1 MPRPKSAPRLWLDPE
16 RQTWTVIDGRKSV
29 RTGCG
34 KSDVQ
39 SAQDFLEAYR
49 AFTHTVAPGSNPSIA
64 DMLKV
69 YSEEWL
75 VNKVSAPLVASDM
88 INLEAWWGDKTA
100 TEITAENCQ
109 KYIAH
114 RNAPTICRRELGF
127 LNAAALYWHKSPGRG
142 PLRVMPVVL
151 KPPMTQR
158 RTRWL
163 TRSEAARFLWA
174 TWKLNPRQRKRIRRF
189 FIIGWYTGTRHTA
202 IGSTRWD
209 MVDFESRIMLR
220 RPPGVAETKKRTPP
234 LRIGKRLL
242 SHLRRWK
249 RIDGSGAE
257 YIIQHGGKPCRNM
270 GDAFLKVR
278 KLAGLSDDVIPHTL
292 RHSRAT
298 HLMRQAV
305 DPWQAAQSLG
315 MSLEILQST
324 YGHHHPDWQSCAAEA
339 K

>member
-1 MPRPKSAPRLWLDPE
+1 
-16 RQTWTVIDGRKSV
+16 
-29 RTGCG
+29 
-34 KSDVQ
+34 
-39 SAQDFLEAYR
+39 
-49 AFTHTVAPGSNPSIA
+49 
-64 DMLKV
+64 MLKV

-75 VNKVSAPLVASDM
+75 VNKVSARFVASDM
-88 INLEAWWGDKTA
+88 LNLEAWWGDKRA
-100 TEITAENCQ
+100 ADITADNCR

-114 RNAPTICRRELGF
+114 RSAPTICRRELGF
-127 LNAAALYWHKSPGRG
+127 LNAAAMYWHKSPSRG
-142 PLRVMPVVL
+142 PLRIMPVVT
-151 KPPMTQR
+151 KPAMTEV

-174 TWKLNPRQRKRIRRF
+174 ARKLNPRQRKRIRRF

-202 IGSTRWD
+202 IGTTRWD
-209 MVDFESRIMLR
+209 MVDFQSRIMLR
-220 RPPGVAETKKRTPP
+220 RPPGTTETKKRTPP
-234 LRIGKRLL
+234 VRIGQRLL

-249 RIDGSGAE
+249 RIDGPDAI
-257 YIIQHGGKPCRNM
+257 YIIQHGQKPAKNM

-278 KLAGLSDDVIPHTL
+278 KLAGLSSDVIPHTL

-315 MSLEILQST
+315 MSLEILQTT
-324 YGHHHPDWQSCAAEA
+324 YGHHHPDWQSDAAEA

>member
-1 MPRPKSAPRLWLDPE
+1 MPRPKSVPRLWLDPE
-16 RQTWTVIDGRKSV
+16 RQTWSVIDGSKSV

-34 KSDVQ
+34 KSNIQ
-39 SAQDFLEAYR
+39 GAKDFLQTYLAD
-49 AFTHTVAPGSNPSIA
+49 THTVAPGSDPPIA

-75 VNKVSAPLVASDM
+75 ANKVSAPFVASDM
-88 INLEAWWGDKTA
+88 INLEEWWGDKKA
-100 TEITAENCQ
+100 TDITADNCT

-127 LNAAALYWHKSPGRG
+127 LHAAAVYWHKSPNRG
-142 PLRVMPVVL
+142 PLRVMPVVS
-151 KPPMTQR
+151 KPPITEN

-163 TRSEAARFLWA
+163 TRGEAARFLWA
-174 TWKLNPRQRKRIRRF
+174 TRKLKPRQRKRIRRF

-209 MVDFESRIMLR
+209 MVDFQSRIMLR
-220 RPPGVAETKKRTPP
+220 RPPGVPETKKRTPP
-234 LRIGKRLL
+234 LRIGQRLL

-249 RIDGSGAE
+249 RIDGPKAE
-257 YIIQHGGKPCRNM
+257 YIIQHGQKPAKSM

-305 DPWQAAQSLG
+305 DPWEAAQSLG

-324 YGHHHPDWQSCAAEA
+324 YGHHHPDWQSGAAEA

>member
-16 RQTWTVIDGRKSV
+16 RQTWSIIDGSKSV

-34 KSDVQ
+34 KSNVQ
-39 SAQDFLEAYR
+39 GAKEVLQAYL
-49 AFTHTVAPGSNPSIA
+49 ADTHVVAPGSNPPIA

-75 VNKVSAPLVASDM
+75 VNKVSARFVASDL
-88 INLEAWWGDKTA
+88 INLEAWWGDKKA
-100 TEITAENCQ
+100 VDITANNCQ

-127 LNAAALYWHKSPGRG
+127 LNAAATYWHKSPHRG
-142 PLRVMPVVL
+142 PLRVMPVVS
-151 KPPMTQR
+151 KPAMTAR

-163 TRSEAARFLWA
+163 TRTEAAQFLWA
-174 TWKLNPRQRKRIRRF
+174 TRQLKPRQRKRIRRF

-220 RPPGVAETKKRTPP
+220 RPPGVPETKKRTPP
-234 LRIGKRLL
+234 LRIGHRLL

-249 RIDGSGAE
+249 RIDGPKAE
-257 YIIQHGGKPCRNM
+257 YIIQHGKKPAVNM
-270 GDAFLKVR
+270 GDAFKKVR
-278 KLAGLSDDVIPHTL
+278 DLAGLSRDVTPHTL

-305 DPWQAAQSLG
+305 DPWEAAQSLG
-315 MSLEILQST
+315 MSLEILEST
-324 YGHHHPDWQSCAAEA
+324 YGHHHPDWQSGAAEA